1 MKHGALLLAL
11 IILSAAAQA
20 QTPQTPSTKTQSTAT
35 AAGVA
40 ARLQAQGYSEIQNLH
55 RGPDGKW
62 VGNATRN
69 GVPSTVTVGPQGD
82 VTAR

>member
-1 MKHGALLLAL
+1 MKHGALLLVL
-11 IILSAAAQA
+11 IVLSAAAQA
-20 QTPQTPSTKTQSTAT
+20 QTPSTKTQSTAT